1 MLVNG
6 RLRDQ
11 LAVLEGVRAL
21 YQSDMID
28 GGPGIRAY
36 LAALRPQERA
46 PGMQGVG
53 IALAMQPGKPAPVE
67 DRLRENYGQV
77 LRVWPQTDQAIGF
90 PIILIEPDDPRN
102 HRALGYDMYSEPV
115 RLTSARWRAPLS
127 ASHCAVR
134 RPKPLRPPEIGRAHV

>member
-36 LAALRPQERA
+36 LAALSPQERA
-46 PGMQGVG
+46 TGMQGVG
-53 IALAMQPGKPAPVE
+53 IAPAMQPGKPAPVE
-67 DRLRENYGQV
+67 DRLRDNYAQV
-77 LRVWPQTDQAIGF
+77 LRVWPQTQQAIGF
-90 PIILIEPDDPRN
+90 PIIHLEHEHPLTHHPTRPDNSRE
-102 HRALGYDMYSEPV
+102 HE
-115 RLTSARWRAPLS
+115 THTAR
-127 ASHCAVR
+127 
-134 RPKPLRPPEIGRAHV
+134 